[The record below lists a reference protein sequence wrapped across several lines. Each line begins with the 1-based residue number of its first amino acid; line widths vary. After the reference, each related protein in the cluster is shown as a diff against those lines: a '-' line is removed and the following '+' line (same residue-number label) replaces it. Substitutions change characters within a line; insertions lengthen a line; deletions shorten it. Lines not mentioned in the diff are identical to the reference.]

1 MNRFPGTYEN
11 LSTTYED
18 AQNITSDYITVQN
31 SEQSISSLTTS
42 AGQYYQASPQHVA
55 DESNDS
61 TEHISIPKVS
71 MTFDS
76 SQNQIVKVEFAGVEI
91 VIKQKSPSTKKS

>member
-1 MNRFPGTYEN
+1 MSQQPLQFNILNDYDSNNLVNDYENSYVDSFSSTNESN

-18 AQNITSDYITVQN
+18 AQNMTSDYVTVQN
-31 SEQSISSLTTS
+31 NEQS
-42 AGQYYQASPQHVA
+42 AGQYYQASPQHVT

-71 MTFDS
+71 MILS
-76 SQNQIVKVEFAGVEI
+76 KPNR
-91 VIKQKSPSTKKS
+91 